1 MKYILA
7 SNNPAKRAELEQIL
21 GDLGIMLTTAKELG
35 IEAPDPV
42 EDGETF
48 ADNALIKAGAFM
60 KASGLPAIA
69 DDSGLCVDALG
80 GRPGVH
86 SARYGGDHDS
96 ASAIK
101 KLLGEMEGVPAEKR
115 TARFECH
122 IICLYP
128 DGRRIDAHGV
138 CEGFIAARP
147 RGSGGF
153 GFDPVFCLPDGRCFG
168 EMTAA
173 EKHAVSHRGRALR
186 ELRKKL
192 GDEAPHGCRLPVI

>member
-7 SNNPAKRAELEQIL
+7 SNNRAKRAELEQIL
-21 GDLGIMLTTAKELG
+21 SSLGIELATLKELG
-35 IEAPDPV
+35 IEAPDPE

-48 ADNALIKAGAFM
+48 ADNALIKAKAFM
-60 KASGLPAIA
+60 EASGLPVIA

-96 ASAIK
+96 SSAIK
-101 KLLGEMEGVPAEKR
+101 KLLGELDTVPMEKR

-128 DGRRIDAHGV
+128 DGRRVDAHGT
-138 CEGFIAARP
+138 CEGYIAFEP
-147 RGSGGF
+147 RGNGGF

-168 EMTAA
+168 ELSAD
-173 EKHAVSHRGRALR
+173 EKHAVSHRGNALR

-192 GDEAPHGCRLPVI
+192 ETAGI